1 MLRCQKKNAKRGQRC
16 DFRGV
21 GMGAV
26 SGNRCAS
33 RSADVALESI
43 ATEMGC
49 ARNFHF
55 TPIADLRGKDQ
66 HVSKLPIGDIAGLGA
81 PAPSWLNIR
90 QRIGHLEKYDD
101 LSAPPALESATLI
114 LH

>member
-1 MLRCQKKNAKRGQRC
+1 MPNA
-16 DFRGV
+16 DSGV
-21 GMGAV
+21 IFGASEWV
-26 SGNRCAS
+26 LFSGNRCAG
-33 RSADVALESI
+33 RSADFALESI

-90 QRIGHLEKYDD
+90 QRIGHLEEYDD